1 MIVITIY
8 NTESETLTNHD
19 RKLQPDFR
27 IETEAILPSS
37 SDMMELNVFSIA
49 LPFYDLQYFGKNLT
63 LQSE

>member
-8 NTESETLTNHD
+8 NTESETLNHD

-27 IETEAILPSS
+27 IETEAILPSSS